1 MYSTSMQKC
10 IVEGDSRGYG
20 REMFKSQ
27 QKLKLTSADAIYCF
41 VSGHC
46 NNTQVT
52 EKTTMQ
58 EAQGIC
64 NKLYG
69 QRWTELGWKDY
80 MAVLARALE
89 VATKHHIPKEW
100 NFTGWGSLVKI
111 ARHEAGISAMTACAM
126 GNFQCDVT
134 YCQMNYC
141 HNDRFRAKFGL
152 VFQSAWLK
160 HDCVVAVQDMR
171 EMVAHEEQA
180 NTEHKCKASN
190 RFCCEQQQSYP
201 CGMEEAHTHD
211 LPILP
216 HSYLAEQ
223 RETGATRAVLLKF
236 LEQVL
241 DSPSLRGLIDPDPPR
256 QQAILPREE
265 ADFCDYFCHCREPR
279 LAAASLGGVGAKG
292 LCCLVVELSSRPSYL
307 HESSCAVIDRGPA
320 CLVDDIEQEGLESV
334 SAMQLSTRFA
344 SHEAPE
350 LPMRLHQGLVDLRA
364 SMVLKQMELLRMVDR
379 QLEEA
384 KQVSV
389 HGSASASV
397 SVKPHSESITFRSN
411 FGTPVGP
418 EELQT
423 SSAISSAERTHL
435 KQAAPKKAL
444 RASTAP
450 PLEETVQ
457 VLHAPSPRRRRKSF
471 TDEDDEQTPKLQRS
485 LKSSDEDSIIFENI
499 VPGAATPSKTPKKS
513 RTIASAALPSL
524 STKRRRMSWFT
535 KQSERGS
542 KMKNMQVTAK
552 PQVARLSTAEKDLAE
567 KEGQNHSVGL
577 FGKYHNEYSV
587 AQVRKNVEEGLE
599 WDRMD
604 SMRAENRCLTI
615 VRNPWFER
623 LTLSVIFLNAVEMAI
638 NAEFSDYTVI
648 TEADPI
654 FIVAE
659 VLFCIFFTVELVIRY
674 ATYIS
679 TCQALKDAWF
689 SFDFLLVVLMI
700 AFVDLLLFII
710 LLTSDIKMDVSL
722 RCLPTVYRTCDLLEV
737 FPLLSAVGQ
746 GGDTLNT
753 ANALRVARVLR
764 VLRTARMAPQLQK
777 ALSKIDHLVQLT
789 RARLVKLMPELMI
802 LVKGMLVA
810 CRSVFFTLVL
820 LLLITFVFSITF
832 IEFSRGHPSL
842 ENEYFSS
849 MGTSI
854 MTLILRCVL
863 PDQEVFFNIIASES
877 WPLAALVLLFIL
889 LGSLTVMNMLLG
901 VLVEAVKTVSTI
913 EREQLDAD
921 FARKV
926 LWELIDKEGDEDGDN
941 LLSEKEFV
949 NLLKKPK
956 AARALMSLGVD
967 VSAAY
972 DYGKLL
978 FEDGEKASFV
988 DFMQAMLT
996 LRGSNKTTVKDIVEL
1011 RKFLSE
1017 EFHQVE
1023 TLVCELCNFL
1033 GEIMEP
1039 TSTSQYAT
1047 P

>member
-1 MYSTSMQKC
+1 
-10 IVEGDSRGYG
+10 
-20 REMFKSQ
+20 
-27 QKLKLTSADAIYCF
+27 
-41 VSGHC
+41 
-46 NNTQVT
+46 
-52 EKTTMQ
+52 
-58 EAQGIC
+58 
-64 NKLYG
+64 
-69 QRWTELGWKDY
+69 
-80 MAVLARALE
+80 
-89 VATKHHIPKEW
+89 
-100 NFTGWGSLVKI
+100 
-111 ARHEAGISAMTACAM
+111 
-126 GNFQCDVT
+126 
-134 YCQMNYC
+134 
-141 HNDRFRAKFGL
+141 
-152 VFQSAWLK
+152 
-160 HDCVVAVQDMR
+160 
-171 EMVAHEEQA
+171 
-180 NTEHKCKASN
+180 
-190 RFCCEQQQSYP
+190 
-201 CGMEEAHTHD
+201 
-211 LPILP
+211 
-216 HSYLAEQ
+216 
-223 RETGATRAVLLKF
+223 
-236 LEQVL
+236 
-241 DSPSLRGLIDPDPPR
+241 
-256 QQAILPREE
+256 
-265 ADFCDYFCHCREPR
+265 
-279 LAAASLGGVGAKG
+279 
-292 LCCLVVELSSRPSYL
+292 
-307 HESSCAVIDRGPA
+307 
-320 CLVDDIEQEGLESV
+320 
-334 SAMQLSTRFA
+334 
-344 SHEAPE
+344 
-350 LPMRLHQGLVDLRA
+350 
-364 SMVLKQMELLRMVDR
+364 
-379 QLEEA
+379 
-384 KQVSV
+384 
-389 HGSASASV
+389 
-397 SVKPHSESITFRSN
+397 
-411 FGTPVGP
+411 
-418 EELQT
+418 
-423 SSAISSAERTHL
+423 
-435 KQAAPKKAL
+435 
-444 RASTAP
+444 
-450 PLEETVQ
+450 
-457 VLHAPSPRRRRKSF
+457 
-471 TDEDDEQTPKLQRS
+471 
-485 LKSSDEDSIIFENI
+485 
-499 VPGAATPSKTPKKS
+499 
-513 RTIASAALPSL
+513 
-524 STKRRRMSWFT
+524 
-535 KQSERGS
+535 
-542 KMKNMQVTAK
+542 
-552 PQVARLSTAEKDLAE
+552 
-567 KEGQNHSVGL
+567 
-577 FGKYHNEYSV
+577 
-587 AQVRKNVEEGLE
+587 
-599 WDRMD
+599 
-604 SMRAENRCLTI
+604 MRAENRCLTI

-689 SFDFLLVVLMI
+689 SFDFALVVLMNVEI
-700 AFVDLLLFII
+700 AFVNLFPFII
-710 LLTSDIKMDVSL
+710 LLTMDVSL
-722 RCLPTVYRTCDLLEV
+722 RRLSTVYRTCDLLEV

-764 VLRTARMAPQLQK
+764 VLRT
-777 ALSKIDHLVQLT
+777 
-789 RARLVKLMPELMI
+789 ARLVKLMPELMI

-832 IEFSRGHPSL
+832 IEFSRGHPNL

-863 PDQEVFFNIIASES
+863 PDQEVFINIISSES
-877 WPLAALVLLFIL
+877 WPLAALLLLFIL

-972 DYGKLL
+972 DYGRLL

-1033 GEIMEP
+1033 GEILEP
-1039 TSTSQYAT
+1039 NSTSQYAT